1 MSTLT
6 KIKGNTSR
14 KKGVCGSD
22 SYLNKKKQNYIL
34 HIFSVLFCLL
44 VFTLIKLTF
53 PYKYKPDSVVHAEI
67 CSATLQTCWAHF
79 IVQVDYIPYW
89 LLPLGYWHIL
99 LHKQLFVKHA
109 SNSGSMPIMVR
120 FLPQTQTRQTLYLK
134 TYLNQNQVFMSRVC
148 HSLVA

>member
-1 MSTLT
+1 MNTLT

-67 CSATLQTCWAHF
+67 CSVTLQTCWAHF

-89 LLPLGYWHIL
+89 LLPLGTFYCTNNFL
-99 LHKQLFVKHA
+99 
-109 SNSGSMPIMVR
+109 SNMLQIVARCQSWWG
-120 FLPQTQTRQTLYLK
+120 LPQTQTRQTLYLK